1 MNTNNSLSGA
11 SDVRPKLS
19 ALIKDMCPH
28 GVEFKKL
35 GEVCEIL
42 DAKRK
47 PVTKSQRA
55 SGEYPYYGANGIQDY
70 VNEYIFDGTLLLIGE
85 DENIINKDKSPV
97 INKKKKK
104 IWVNNHAHILSEKKD
119 IVWLRFLYYYLQTID
134 VSDLVWGTPPKLN
147 QQNLRSIP
155 IPLPPL
161 EIQEKIVECLDK
173 FSALAAELQAELQ
186 MRRKQYEYYRT
197 QLLTPHSDCNSAD
210 KTDDRNW
217 EWKTLGEVCEVGT
230 GSHNTQ
236 DGLTD
241 GDYPFYTRGTE
252 ILRLNTYD
260 FEETAIITAGDG
272 AGVGKVF
279 HYVQGRYALHQ
290 RAYRIIANRDFLL
303 PRFLYHYMRFSFY
316 DYIMRNSVSSSV
328 TSVRKP
334 MLEAYPIAFPPLT
347 EQARI
352 VAVLDKFEALT
363 TSLSDGIPAEQA
375 AQQKRYEYYRDLL
388 LTFDRKAG

>member
-1 MNTNNSLSGA
+1 MTQ
-11 SDVRPKLS
+11 
-19 ALIKDMCPH
+19 IEQMIQDMCPN
-28 GVEFKKL
+28 GVEWKTL

-70 VNEYIFDGTLLLIGE
+70 VNDYIFDGTFLLIGE
-85 DENIINKDKSPV
+85 DGSVINKDKSPV
-97 INKKKKK
+97 INWAKGK

-119 IVWLRFLYYYLQTID
+119 IVLLRFLYYYLQTID

-147 QQNLRSIP
+147 QQNLRSIE

-161 EIQEKIVECLDK
+161 EIQNRIVEILDR

-197 QLLTPHSDCNSAD
+197 RLLTPHSESDSTDN
-210 KTDDRNW
+210 TDDATNSSW
-217 EWKTLGEVCEVGT
+217 QWKTLGEVCNIGT

-236 DGLTD
+236 DGLTE
-241 GDYPFYTRGTE
+241 GDFPFYTRGTE

-260 FEETAIITAGDG
+260 FDETAIITAGDG

-279 HYVQGRYALHQ
+279 HYVQGKYALHQ
-290 RAYRIIANRDFLL
+290 RAYRIIANRDHLL
-303 PRFLYHYMRFSFY
+303 PRFLYHYMRYSFY
-316 DYIMRNSVSSSV
+316 DYIMKTSVSSSV

-334 MLEAYPIAFPPLT
+334 MLEAYPIPLPSLS

-352 VAVLDKFEALT
+352 VAILDKFEALT
-363 TSLSDGIPAEQA
+363 TSLSDGIPAEQI
-375 AQQKRYEYYRDLL
+375 AQQRRYEYYRDKLL
-388 LTFDRKAG
+388 SFPGKPE